1 MNIIKE
7 PEGIDFTVESVELSL
22 EDKKL
27 ISNALKEHKAMLQK
41 QSESRNQL
49 VLLKSNSK
57 RKK

>member
-7 PEGIDFTVESVELSL
+7 PEGIDFTVESVELSM

-27 ISNALKEHKAMLQK
+27 ISNALKEHKAKLHK
-41 QSESRNQL
+41 QSQSRNQS

>member
-7 PEGIDFTVESVELSL
+7 PDGIDFTVESVELSM

-27 ISNALKEHKAMLQK
+27 ISNALNEHKAKLQK
-41 QSESRNQL
+41 QSEPRNQS
-49 VLLKSNSK
+49 VVLKSNSK

>member
-7 PEGIDFTVESVELSL
+7 PEGIDFTVESVELSM

-27 ISNALKEHKAMLQK
+27 ISNVLKEHKAMLQK
-41 QSESRNQL
+41 QSESRSQS

>member
-7 PEGIDFTVESVELSL
+7 PEGIDFTVESVELSM

-27 ISNALKEHKAMLQK
+27 ISNALKEHKAKLQK
-41 QSESRNQL
+41 QSQSHNQS
-49 VLLKSNSK
+49 VLLKSNSR